1 MEPSSL
7 PIPLSLI
14 ISDVISSGGG
24 GMGGGDANY
33 SYARSPLSTLL
44 SSALAPPASSP
55 GGQLKSPKSP
65 LLLVVSPGAGENITH
80 YHYLNPKPY
89 TLSAPKS
96 PPLLVWYPGTGL
108 CARPPACVDL
118 AHTRMC
124 VECMCVDL
132 VHTRV
137 LILCTC
143 MCAFMHMLACMRVP
157 GCWFEHRACV
167 SACASVRWH
176 RSLFE
181 LRAVGVHRAST
192 GHESARGLQPSDL
205 TQLVRHQPKR
215 RMIRSEG

>member
-143 MCAFMHMLACMRVP
+143 MCAFMCACL
-157 GCWFEHRACV
+157 GAGLSTEHACLHVRACAGIV
-167 SACASVRWH
+167 PCLNYGRSVCTGPVRGMSPLVDCSPPT
-176 RSLFE
+176 SLNSSVTS
-181 LRAVGVHRAST
+181 R
-192 GHESARGLQPSDL
+192 
-205 TQLVRHQPKR
+205 K
-215 RMIRSEG
+215 EG